1 MSEGI
6 NVHGLTNVVLLRNLS
21 TVEMAQTIGRVIR
34 LDSVDRQRV
43 SDGTLQPRA
52 YHNYRKPTGFIS
64 IPVYNNYGKATA
76 KRVQATVDTI
86 FTKGRPATS
95 WI

>member
-6 NVHGLTNVVLLRNLS
+6 NVSGLTNVVLLRNLS

-34 LDSVDRQRV
+34 LDSQDRNNI
-43 SDGTLQPRA
+43 SNGTLRPRA
-52 YHNYRKPTGFIS
+52 YHNYNKPTGFIS

-76 KRVQATVDTI
+76 KRVQRTVDTI
-86 FTKGRPATS
+86 FKHGKPATA

>member
-1 MSEGI
+1 LSEGI

-21 TVEMAQTIGRVIR
+21 VVEMAQTIGRVIR
-34 LDSVDRQRV
+34 LDSTDRTNI
-43 SDGTLQPRA
+43 SNGTLRPRA
-52 YHNYRKPTGFIS
+52 YHNYRKPTGYIS

-76 KRVQATVDTI
+76 GRVQRTVDTI
-86 FTKGRPATS
+86 FSKGLPATS